1 MKVFFAILIF
11 ILSLPVF
18 PVEEKKIS
26 VTETVFDIQGNVDEF
41 FLKNFLAI
49 DKNRKFTEEEIH
61 RYAEELRKKLEHTRI
76 FSEVAVTA
84 AISGTEGEITVV
96 VKEGGNTF
104 VFPGPKYSSASG
116 LSLKVIFRENNLFG
130 TMNSL
135 SADVAYLYDIQ
146 RGKHGFGPEFYMP
159 FLLPLENWDLNF
171 NLGFAGEIFDSQ
183 DCNFDFSAEISAFR
197 RFENCKPGFGFVQGV
212 VKNPD
217 YLDWGNENYLLEKA
231 FLTIQLQPWKLPDL
245 TPVNWAFSAETETFI
260 SLGDCGLPK
269 AVSNEGLR
277 EFFSPKIAFVHDFS
291 MGNVRRK
298 EKLREGFSL
307 NIYQEFSY
315 NFHPSLG
322 EAASLQRFDLYT
334 DVVATG
340 FFDFGWGG
348 LALRGRFFGHTA
360 DGLFVRPG
368 NQIRGIY
375 DYRQGR
381 GKALLECAQFLVFN
395 VDFPIRLFRTDFPR
409 WTDKK
414 FFHSLDFEL
423 QLSPF
428 VDFAFANGKNI
439 RWNEGIFSLGGEI
452 LFYPIK
458 WKFVQL
464 RASFAANMGH
474 FIPHLRDLPHNAS
487 VYEIYFGTE
496 LHF

>member
-26 VTETVFDIQGNVDEF
+26 VTRVVYEIQGRTKEF
-41 FLKNFLAI
+41 FLKNILSV
-49 DKNRKFTEEEIH
+49 DETRKFSVEDLDL
-61 RYAEELRKKLEHTRI
+61 YLQELRQKLEETRI
-76 FSEVAVTA
+76 YSEIDLTA
-84 AISGTEGEITVV
+84 QVQDNEAQITVA

-116 LSLKVIFRENNLFG
+116 LSIKVIFRENNLFG

-135 SADVAYLYDIQ
+135 SADVAYLYDTQ

-217 YLDWGNENYLLEKA
+217 YRDWGNENYLLEKA

-269 AVSNEGLR
+269 AVSHEGLR

-334 DVVATG
+334 DVVAAG

-381 GKALLECAQFLVFN
+381 GKASLECSQFLVFN
-395 VDFPIRLFRTDFPR
+395 VDFPIRLFRTDFYR